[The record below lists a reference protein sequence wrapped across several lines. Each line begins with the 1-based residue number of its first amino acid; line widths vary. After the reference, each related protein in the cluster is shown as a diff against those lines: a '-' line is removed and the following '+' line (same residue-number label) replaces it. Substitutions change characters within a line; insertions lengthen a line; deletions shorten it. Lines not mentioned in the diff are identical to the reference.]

1 MKNKINIAITIFL
14 SIVLFFI
21 DINTIAL
28 PYLAIVFC
36 YLIYQFMHGKQNEVV
51 LSVSLFGYSFFLLST
66 KVIGNPNLPTIVA
79 VLGIFFGIK
88 MLLYWQPNGKVSLD
102 NKEIK
107 ILVGFFFTFIVF
119 SMADSF
125 MGEYQQ
131 LKMQLFWLW
140 SMAYFFSLQTF
151 DNAIINFDFKQ
162 FLILSFLLFVPHFA
176 YATSEDGI
184 STLSPYKVWTTY
196 SVLDDG
202 IRGHDFDIISATRI
216 AGLGVLAF
224 LVYLLD
230 FSIKKAYLFLML
242 MFFIVMIVVC
252 QTRQSIVAI
261 VFPLLFLVLYNFIK
275 NKTNSIGIYIGI
287 ILIIASVINYITYL
301 ETNNVESRIVS
312 SAEGSSDEGSGR
324 ERIWASAYNYI
335 TNNSQ
340 SAGFGN
346 FKYYAKT
353 HEYPHNIFLEVYI
366 EIGIIGTLLLSIIV
380 FLMFFDLYKLLLS
393 KSINSKLEIFL
404 LLSALY
410 YFGMAQFSADLPRNM
425 TFFYLYAL
433 YKVLLLNKDLK
444 TKSQPIEV
452 LENE

>member
-1 MKNKINIAITIFL
+1 MNNKFVPFITILF
-14 SIVLFFI
+14 SFFLFFI
-21 DINTIAL
+21 DINTIAI

-36 YLIYQFMHGKQNEVV
+36 YLIYQFLQGKQNEVV
-51 LSVSLFGYSFFLLST
+51 LAVSLFGYSFFLLST
-66 KVIGNPNLPTIVA
+66 KVIGNPNLPTIVV
-79 VLGIFFGIK
+79 VLALFLSIK
-88 MLLYWQPNGKVSLD
+88 MLFYWQPNGKISLD
-102 NKEIK
+102 QKEIK
-107 ILVGFFFTFIVF
+107 IVFALFFIFVVI
-119 SMADSF
+119 SMASSF
-125 MGEYQQ
+125 LGEYQQ

-140 SMAYFFSLQTF
+140 SIAYFFSLQTY
-151 DNAIINFDFKQ
+151 DSAIIDFDFKQ
-162 FLILSFLLFVPHFA
+162 FLFISFLLFVPHFA
-176 YATSEDGI
+176 YATSEDGS

-230 FSIKKAYLFLML
+230 FSFKKAYLFLML
-242 MFFIVMIVVC
+242 VFFIVMIVVC

-261 VFPLLFLVLYNFIK
+261 VFPLFFLVLYNFIK
-275 NKTNSIGIYIGI
+275 NRTNKIGIYIGVA
-287 ILIIASVINYITYL
+287 LIIASVTNYITYL
-301 ETNNVESRIVS
+301 DTNNVESRIVS

-335 TNNSQ
+335 SNNSQ

-444 TKSQPIEV
+444 TESHPIEV
-452 LENE
+452 